1 MSPFR
6 SSTGLPDH
14 IAAALCYFFPFIG
27 GIVFLALEKRSRFVL
42 FHALQSLIA
51 FGTLMIVHVLS
62 GFIPLLGAL
71 VAALISL
78 CSFAVWLLMIYH
90 ALGGRWYKLPWAGR
104 SLKAS
109 SVSCSLPPA
118 VYPYF

>member
-1 MSPFR
+1 MSPIR
-6 SSTGLPDH
+6 SSTGIPDH

-51 FGTLMIVHVLS
+51 FGALMVAHVLC
-62 GFIPLLGAL
+62 GFIPLLGPL
-71 VAALISL
+71 AASLISL

-90 ALGGRWYKLPWAGR
+90 ALSGRWYRLPWAGDIAER
-104 SLKAS
+104 QLRQ
-109 SVSCSLPPA
+109 L
-118 VYPYF
+118 

>member
-1 MSPFR
+1 MSPFK

-27 GIVFLALEKRSRFVL
+27 AIVFLALEKRSRFVL
-42 FHALQSLIA
+42 FHSLQSLIA
-51 FGTLMIVHVLS
+51 FGALMIGHVLS
-62 GFIPLLGAL
+62 GFIPFLGPA

-90 ALGGRWYKLPWAGR
+90 ALCGRWFKLPWAGALAESQLR
-104 SLKAS
+104 QL
-109 SVSCSLPPA
+109 
-118 VYPYF
+118 